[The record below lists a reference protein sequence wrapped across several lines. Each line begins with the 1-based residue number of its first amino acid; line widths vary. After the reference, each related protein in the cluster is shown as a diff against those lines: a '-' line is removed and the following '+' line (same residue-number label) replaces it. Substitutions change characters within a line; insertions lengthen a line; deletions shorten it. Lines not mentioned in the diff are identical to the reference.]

1 MRGKAIGA
9 KAIVTSD
16 KHSNSS
22 RVTRRTALKL
32 VPGILACAAYT
43 ERSPLAH
50 AEDAKN
56 NGGLAALAAERG
68 ILFGS
73 AMTVHELAPAYADLF
88 ITETAIITPENEMKM
103 ASVRKSQDAPD
114 FARADQIVAFA
125 EAQGKRLR
133 GHNLVWTSQ
142 VPDWI
147 KTMSKPEME
156 RFLDEHIDLMMGR
169 YEGRIYCWDV
179 VNEPI
184 GHQPYGNLTLREG
197 IFPEIVGPDY
207 IARSFRRARAADSN
221 AKLILNETHTERDD
235 GFGHDYRK
243 RLLILIDSLLDAG
256 VPLDGIGLEGHI
268 QPDVKF
274 LPETYAEFLQAI
286 SDRGLEIQITELD
299 VNDQSFPDNVEERDS
314 MVADVYTRFLTTVLS
329 NPKVK
334 LVATWQMTDRT
345 AYYYN
350 ESLGNSPDADRRPRP
365 LLFDLEF
372 NRKPSYYA
380 VAKAFMNTST
390 RA

>member
-1 MRGKAIGA
+1 M
-9 KAIVTSD
+9 
-16 KHSNSS
+16 
-22 RVTRRTALKL
+22 TRRTALKL
-32 VPGILACAAYT
+32 VPGILACAANT
-43 ERSPLAH
+43 KLSPLAH
-50 AEDAKN
+50 AEDAKGT
-56 NGGLAALAAERG
+56 GGLAALAAERG

-73 AMTVHELAPAYADLF
+73 AMTVRELVPAYADLF
-88 ITETAIITPENEMKM
+88 ITETAIITPENEMKI
-103 ASVRKSQDAPD
+103 ANIRKNQDAPD
-114 FARADQIVAFA
+114 FTRADQIVNFA

-133 GHNLVWTSQ
+133 GHNLVWTSW

-197 IFPEIVGPDY
+197 IFAEIVGPDY
-207 IARSFRRARAADSN
+207 IARSFRRARAADPK

-235 GFGHDYRK
+235 GFGRDYRK
-243 RLLILIDSLLDAG
+243 RLLILIDSMLDAG

-274 LPETYAEFLQAI
+274 IPETYAEFLQAI

-299 VNDQSFPDNVEERDS
+299 VNDQSFPEDIELRDAK
-314 MVADVYTRFLTTVLS
+314 VADVYTRFLTTVLS
-329 NPKVK
+329 NPKVN
-334 LVATWQMTDRT
+334 LVTTWQMTDRT

-350 ESLGNSPDADRRPRP
+350 ESLGNFPDADRRPRP